1 MDDELPEIVTFHLI
15 PPARRALDE
24 AVQLSRSDRTVITN
38 RALQMYAFLLMER
51 SVGHRLALLQRTEDR
66 INIYEIRFNDDP
78 DFDEFTEQA
87 ERERKTQTRSKELKH
102 KLWKKILYVLGRWP

>member
-1 MDDELPEIVTFHLI
+1 VDDDLPEVVTLYLI

-38 RALQMYAFLLMER
+38 RALQMYAYLLMER
-51 SVGHRLALLQRTEDR
+51 RVGHHIALLQRTDDR

-78 DFDEFTEQA
+78 DFSEFTEQA
-87 ERERKTQTRSKELKH
+87 ERERKTQTRNKELKH
-102 KLWKKILYVLGRWP
+102 KLWKKILYVFGWWP